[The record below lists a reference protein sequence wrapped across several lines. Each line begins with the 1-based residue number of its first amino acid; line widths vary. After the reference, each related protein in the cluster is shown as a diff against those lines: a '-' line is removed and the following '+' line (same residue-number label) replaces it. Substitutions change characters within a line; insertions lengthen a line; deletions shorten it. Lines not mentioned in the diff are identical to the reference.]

1 MAAQGVVCLQ
11 KAMDMLRTG
20 RKAVVKPV
28 DFTTLML
35 PLPMGRSMHTS
46 TMVMMT
52 AVVMD
57 KQADNTR

>member
-1 MAAQGVVCLQ
+1 MFDLQ

-28 DFTTLML
+28 DLAMLML
-35 PLPMGRSMHTS
+35 PSPMGRSMHTS

-57 KQADNTR
+57 KQA